1 MIYDRLV
8 NAGKYLGI
16 SENLDL
22 ALNYIIEHLD
32 TMPDEI
38 ELKGR
43 DVRAFHCT
51 YETIPDSEGFFEAHD
66 RFADIQIMRS
76 GCERVAVSSVNRLTV
91 DEAQPENDF
100 WRMSGPEEA
109 SIVLRPDSFLV
120 VFPGDAHKLKLML
133 GKPETVTKAVF
144 KVRMK

>member
-22 ALNYIIEHLD
+22 ALQYIIGNLE
-32 TMPDEI
+32 TMPREI

-43 DVRAFHCT
+43 DVRAFFCEYDT
-51 YETIPDSEGFFEAHD
+51 VPDEEGFFEAHEQ
-66 RFADIQIMRS
+66 FADIQIMRS
-76 GCERVAVSSVNRLTV
+76 GAERVAVSSVDALRV
-91 DEAQPENDF
+91 DRAEPENDF
-100 WRMSGPEEA
+100 WAMSGPEEV
-109 SIVLRPDSFLV
+109 SVVLRPDSFLI
-120 VFPGDAHKLKLML
+120 VFPGDAHKLKMML
-133 GKPETVTKAVF
+133 GKPESVTKTVF

>member
-22 ALNYIIEHLD
+22 ALHYIISNLQ

-51 YETIPDSEGFFEAHD
+51 YETVPDAEGFFEAHD

-76 GCERVAVSSVNRLTV
+76 GCERVAVSNTGRLSV
-91 DEAQPENDF
+91 DEHQPENDF
-100 WRMSGPEEA
+100 WRMSGPEEV
-109 SIVLRPDSFLV
+109 SIVLRPDSFLI

-133 GKPETVTKAVF
+133 GQPETVTKAVF